1 MIPRAGLR
9 VGLTGGIAS
18 GKSTVASMF
27 AELGAITIDAD
38 KVVAHLYQPGNAGHR
53 ALVATYGDAIVR
65 EDGQIDRA
73 RLSAIAFSSAD
84 EAKKLNALIHPIVLA
99 EEERMT
105 AELTASREH
114 AIVIVEA
121 TLLLEAGGK
130 ARYDRIIVV
139 DVPPELQLARAVGRG
154 MIEDEAARRMA
165 HQMARDERLAA
176 ADFVIVNSGDREE
189 TRRAVG
195 EVYAKLREEL
205 VQRALPRAAPEQS

>member
-1 MIPRAGLR
+1 MILR

-53 ALVATYGDAIVR
+53 ALVATYGQSILTA
-65 EDGQIDRA
+65 DGQIDRVK
-73 RLSAIAFSSAD
+73 LSATAFSSAD
-84 EAKKLNALIHPIVLA
+84 EAKKLNSLIHPIVMA
-99 EEERMT
+99 EEARM
-105 AELTASREH
+105 AEELAASRGD

-130 ARYDRIIVV
+130 GRYDRIIVV
-139 DVPPELQLARAVGRG
+139 DVPPELQLVRAVGRG

-165 HQMARDERLAA
+165 HQMPRDERLAA
-176 ADFVIVNSGDREE
+176 ADYVIVNSGDREE

-195 EVYAKLREEL
+195 EIYEALREEL
-205 VQRALPRAAPEQS
+205 VQRALPRAAPDRN